1 MGSVGRR
8 LHPPAGAGAAGRVP
22 PSGRPTPTRFD
33 REMPQSQIGEE
44 LGVSRMQISRLLSM
58 P

>member
-1 MGSVGRR
+1 
-8 LHPPAGAGAAGRVP
+8 
-22 PSGRPTPTRFD
+22 
-33 REMPQSQIGEE
+33 MPQSQIGEE